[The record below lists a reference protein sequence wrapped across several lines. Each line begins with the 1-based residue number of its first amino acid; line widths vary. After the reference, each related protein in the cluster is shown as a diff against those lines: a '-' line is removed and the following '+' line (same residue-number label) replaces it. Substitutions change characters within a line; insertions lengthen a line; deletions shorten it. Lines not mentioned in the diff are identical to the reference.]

1 MKRFLV
7 LAFLSWLP
15 ACVTAQGDAPISAI
29 EETPCPEAAKA
40 KSLYAKQAPN
50 PKTAGALRLRECAAL
65 AGHVVAMSSLG
76 RHLANT
82 PRRAGD
88 FEQGMDFLRR
98 AAVAGDMSAQRYLA
112 MNYETGRTEQG
123 EAWIGRNAYLALF
136 WDGVTRRDDPSYRF
150 LHKTSTILK
159 RFRAQLSEDAR
170 HSLDQQIEDWRPGIA
185 EPPTYT
191 FDILMTAVLRNR
203 STIAPAKRGVATEPI
218 IGYGL
223 KSKFPDAPL
232 LGLMFSYNDRRDGV
246 PEALLSE
253 MSEKGSLLSLMLA
266 LRQIGAQDGR
276 EAEENALILQLLA
289 RLGLDI
295 RYLQP
300 RHEVVL
306 AAFSKTGNLDALMLE
321 IAAASRPERPILA
334 TIASMIACNGDR
346 TESCAATADRLAPL
360 ITQPAMNFIVLVN
373 AMDRCGAQPE
383 RNGCLLENGGM
394 AALRDIIVSDL
405 VDFGGRTT

>member
-136 WDGVTRRDDPSYRF
+136 WDGVTRRDD
-150 LHKTSTILK
+150 
-159 RFRAQLSEDAR
+159 D
-170 HSLDQQIEDWRPGIA
+170 
-185 EPPTYT
+185 
-191 FDILMTAVLRNR
+191 
-203 STIAPAKRGVATEPI
+203 
-218 IGYGL
+218 
-223 KSKFPDAPL
+223 
-232 LGLMFSYNDRRDGV
+232 
-246 PEALLSE
+246 
-253 MSEKGSLLSLMLA
+253 
-266 LRQIGAQDGR
+266 
-276 EAEENALILQLLA
+276 
-289 RLGLDI
+289 
-295 RYLQP
+295 
-300 RHEVVL
+300 
-306 AAFSKTGNLDALMLE
+306 
-321 IAAASRPERPILA
+321 
-334 TIASMIACNGDR
+334 
-346 TESCAATADRLAPL
+346 
-360 ITQPAMNFIVLVN
+360 
-373 AMDRCGAQPE
+373 
-383 RNGCLLENGGM
+383 
-394 AALRDIIVSDL
+394 
-405 VDFGGRTT
+405 